1 MRNLA
6 FGTVAQ
12 GPDEFEDMNPVP
24 TDESDFVQATSVAG
38 RALRLM
44 AQHKVPATPQNFEIW
59 FKFSLG
65 TVPELNKTINILI
78 ANKRAFDGATNRS
91 LFVSYIGAGSDWD
104 AKHGEISNPL
114 QTILS
119 RAQGFLAT
127 SMADDSKPI
136 PALDGIAAQ
145 IPEIR
150 DPRALIQD
158 LTGALSTTMTRATT
172 LQAHFNACLQELG
185 NIRNHLAAAEQRSKT
200 DALTGLANRHA
211 LDEFLRNA
219 QIVAMES
226 GEPLSI
232 FLLDIDHFKT
242 FNDKFG
248 HQFGD
253 QVLRLISRILRD
265 GVRDRD
271 LAARYGGEELAGVLP
286 GADLPVCSTVAERI
300 RQAISKRQ
308 VTRRTTGEILS
319 SVTVSIGVAQFVP
332 GEALTSLFERCD
344 RALYAAKHGG
354 RNRTVTECEVES
366 DAAA

>member
-1 MRNLA
+1 M
-6 FGTVAQ
+6 
-12 GPDEFEDMNPVP
+12 
-24 TDESDFVQATSVAG
+24 AG
-38 RALRLM
+38 RALQLM
-44 AQHKVPATPQNFEIW
+44 AQHKVAATPQNFEIW

-65 TVPELNKTINILI
+65 TMPELNKTINILI
-78 ANKRAFDGATNRS
+78 ANKREFDGATNRS
-91 LFVSYIGAGSDWD
+91 LFLSYIGGQTEWD
-104 AKHGEISNPL
+104 ATHGEVPDQL
-114 QTILS
+114 HKALS
-119 RAQGFLAT
+119 SARGFLAT
-127 SMADDSKPI
+127 SITDNSKHGQ
-136 PALDGIAAQ
+136 ALHGVGSQ
-145 IPEIR
+145 IQDVTE
-150 DPRALIQD
+150 PRAIIQD
-158 LTGALSTTMTRATT
+158 LTGALLKAMTRATT
-172 LQAHFNACLQELG
+172 LQAHFNASLQELD

-242 FNDKFG
+242 FNDQHG

-253 QVLRLISRILRD
+253 EVLQLISRILRD
-265 GVRDRD
+265 GVRARD
-271 LAARYGGEELAGVLP
+271 LTARYGGEELAGVLP
-286 GADLPVCSTVAERI
+286 GADLRVCSAVAERI

-308 VTRRTTGEILS
+308 VTRRTSDKKLS

-332 GEALTSLFERCD
+332 GETLASLFERCD

-354 RNRTVTECEVES
+354 RNRTVTECELPN

>member
-1 MRNLA
+1 
-6 FGTVAQ
+6 
-12 GPDEFEDMNPVP
+12 MNPVP
-24 TDESDFVQATSVAG
+24 TGESDFVQATSVAG

-44 AQHKVPATPQNFEIW
+44 AQHKVPATPENFEIW

-65 TVPELNKTINILI
+65 TVPELTKTINILI
-78 ANKRAFDGATNRS
+78 AAKREFDGATNRS
-91 LFVSYIGAGSDWD
+91 LFVSYIGAGPDRD
-104 AKHGEISNPL
+104 AKQGEISHPL

-136 PALDGIAAQ
+136 PALDGVASQ

-150 DPRALIQD
+150 DPRILVQD

-300 RQAISKRQ
+300 RQAISKRK

>member
-1 MRNLA
+1 MS
-6 FGTVAQ
+6 
-12 GPDEFEDMNPVP
+12 FEDMNPVP
-24 TDESDFVQATSVAG
+24 TGESDFVQATSVAG

-44 AQHKVPATPQNFEIW
+44 AQHKVPATPENFEVW

-65 TVPELNKTINILI
+65 TVPELTKTINILI
-78 ANKRAFDGATNRS
+78 AAKREFDGATNRS
-91 LFVSYIGAGSDWD
+91 LFVSYIGAESDWD

-127 SMADDSKPI
+127 PMADDGKPI
-136 PALDGIAAQ
+136 PALD
-145 IPEIR
+145 IR
-150 DPRALIQD
+150 DPGTLIRD
-158 LTGALSTTMTRATT
+158 LTGALSTTVTRATT

-185 NIRNHLAAAEQRSKT
+185 NIRNHLAAAERRSKT

-286 GADLPVCSTVAERI
+286 GADLRVCSTVAERI

-308 VTRRTTGEILS
+308 VTRRTTGEVLS

-354 RNRTVTECEVES
+354 RNRTVTECDVES
-366 DAAA
+366 NAAA

>member
-1 MRNLA
+1 MS
-6 FGTVAQ
+6 
-12 GPDEFEDMNPVP
+12 P
-24 TDESDFVQATSVAG
+24 TSTNESDLVHATSMAG
-38 RALRLM
+38 RALQLM
-44 AQHKVPATPQNFEIW
+44 AQHRVAATPQNFEIW

-65 TVPELNKTINILI
+65 TMPELNKMINILI
-78 ANKRAFDGATNRS
+78 ANKREFDSATNRS
-91 LFVSYIGAGSDWD
+91 LFLNYIGAQTDWD
-104 AKHGEISNPL
+104 ATHGDQL
-114 QTILS
+114 HKVLS
-119 RAQGFLAT
+119 SAQGSLAT
-127 SMADDSKPI
+127 SI
-136 PALDGIAAQ
+136 T
-145 IPEIR
+145 
-150 DPRALIQD
+150 DPRAIVQD
-158 LTGALSTTMTRATT
+158 LTGALSKAMTRATT
-172 LQAHFNACLQELG
+172 LQAHFNASLQELD

-242 FNDKFG
+242 FNDQHG

-253 QVLRLISRILRD
+253 EVLQLISRILRD
-265 GVRDRD
+265 GVRARD
-271 LAARYGGEELAGVLP
+271 LTARYGGEELAGVLP
-286 GADLPVCSTVAERI
+286 GADLRVCSAVAERI

-308 VTRRTTGEILS
+308 VTRRTSDKKLA

-332 GEALTSLFERCD
+332 GETLASLFERCD

-354 RNRTVTECEVES
+354 RNRTVTECELPN

>member
-1 MRNLA
+1 MS
-6 FGTVAQ
+6 
-12 GPDEFEDMNPVP
+12 FEDMNPVP
-24 TDESDFVQATSVAG
+24 TGESDFVQATSVAG

-44 AQHKVPATPQNFEIW
+44 AQHKVPATPENFEVW

-65 TVPELNKTINILI
+65 TVPELTKTINILI
-78 ANKRAFDGATNRS
+78 AAKREFDGATNRS
-91 LFVSYIGAGSDWD
+91 LFVSYIGAESDWD

-127 SMADDSKPI
+127 PIADDSKPI
-136 PALDGIAAQ
+136 PALDGVSSQ

-150 DPRALIQD
+150 DPGTLIRD
-158 LTGALSTTMTRATT
+158 LTGALSTTVTRATT

-286 GADLPVCSTVAERI
+286 GADLRVCSTVAERI

-308 VTRRTTGEILS
+308 VTRRTTGEVLS

-354 RNRTVTECEVES
+354 RNRTVTERDVES

>member
-6 FGTVAQ
+6 FATMAQ
-12 GPDEFEDMNPVP
+12 VPDEFEDMNSVP
-24 TDESDFVQATSVAG
+24 AGESDFAHATSVAG

-44 AQHKVPATPQNFEIW
+44 AQHKVPATPQNFQIW

-65 TVPELNKTINILI
+65 TAPELNKTINILT
-78 ANKRAFDGATNRS
+78 ANKREFDAATNRS
-91 LFVSYIGAGSDWD
+91 LFVSYVGTESDWD
-104 AKHGEISNPL
+104 AKQGEIRGPL

-127 SMADDSKPI
+127 SIADDAGHMPLAS
-136 PALDGIAAQ
+136 Q
-145 IPEIR
+145 IPHAS
-150 DPRALIQD
+150 DPRSLIGD
-158 LTGALSTTMTRATT
+158 LAGALSTTMTRATT
-172 LQAHFNACLQELG
+172 LQAQFNACLEELG

-226 GEPLSI
+226 GEPLTI

-286 GADLPVCSTVAERI
+286 GADLRVCAAVAERI

-308 VTRRTTGEILS
+308 VTRRTTGERLS